1 MYRTIWRR
9 SGCCIDE
16 TVPRRQCQ
24 QLVDGLGDTHR
35 QRSPKDIHTDLIP
48 LHITPRGHPIHP
60 SVSHTAVSVLS
71 SSSRACMLN
80 PRGRSCIASAAV
92 RSSTSDQHMVFGWIA
107 GSNTLECNV
116 LVPQLVIGGLN
127 AESSTIATATTG
139 FLLDHRHTHTALTT
153 QLLNTAYPLRSPI
166 PTSPSSS
173 RSPVSSILTR
183 GGNHPRS
190 ASLPVSARAS
200 QSTSTLWSHVRF
212 PRATPVLTTRHI
224 DPPVA
229 ARPRDIHRQHVGAQ
243 PSSKG
248 G

>member
-92 RSSTSDQHMVFGWIA
+92 RSSTSDQHMLFGWIA

-127 AESSTIATATTG
+127 AESRTIATTTTG
-139 FLLDHRHTHTALTT
+139 FLLDRRHTHTALTT
-153 QLLNTAYPLRSPI
+153 QLLNTAYPLRSPHPNLAVKFSI
-166 PTSPSSS
+166 PCIKHTHTRWQPPTICFTSRLCPSFSIDIDTLVPCPVSPSHTC
-173 RSPVSSILTR
+173 V
-183 GGNHPRS
+183 NN
-190 ASLPVSARAS
+190 
-200 QSTSTLWSHVRF
+200 
-212 PRATPVLTTRHI
+212 ATH
-224 DPPVA
+224 
-229 ARPRDIHRQHVGAQ
+229 
-243 PSSKG
+243 
-248 G
+248 